1 MPLPDWLSLPKP
13 DTSTGVASRSDIN
26 EVAPTDTQAT
36 VAAENAPLRV
46 IYGRARVGAQIAN
59 VLVYGGK
66 LVIQAVWGEGEID
79 AIESVTL
86 GNEALPATVTATHY
100 LGTTGQTVN
109 ATLVS
114 AFAAVG
120 IAYTDALP
128 GIAYS
133 VFQIPADASSG
144 FPTFEATIRGRKVYD
159 PRTATTAW
167 SDNPAL
173 CLADFIGSTV
183 YGLGRT
189 TSGVD
194 AAANECDALVGGQ
207 KRRLLGLAISDVA
220 PTRQH
225 IEALR
230 VYAGVWL
237 VDDGGS
243 IKFVLDRPRATDH
256 TVGPSDIV
264 AGSLKLKKRGVAD
277 IPTVM
282 DVRWTDTTVTP
293 WAEKP
298 AIVYAPGVL
307 AGTTP
312 RRESQV
318 SLPGVQRY
326 AQAIR
331 EATERLNHFLLEDLE
346 VEWQQFDEA
355 LAIEPG
361 DVVSLTHPIG
371 LTAKLVRVTSVTATA
386 PGRWKIEAREYD
398 PAAYSDSVQAEPS
411 TPDTSLP
418 NPSAPPAISFIFAV
432 EQVFQLENGTW
443 ASRLYA
449 GWAHPTYPYV
459 AAYRIEVYQA
469 GALIHTGTTRAGMN
483 WYVTPAVQEGKEYV
497 VRVAV
502 VTTIG
507 AVGAWAQYNVT
518 SQGKYLIP
526 GDVPSVTAFE
536 VGGMVFVSWDPAID
550 IDIWRYEVRYG
561 TTGGTWDTAELIDRV
576 DALRLTAEQIPVGT
590 WKVWVKALDSVGQY
604 STNAASATVTVTSDA
619 NAFLVESYD
628 STTPT
633 LTNMAAYTLAV
644 TDPHTYYVTED
655 NAMFGTKYSSTLSTY
670 TNALATYH
678 ASVTSTWLGE
688 SEDFGQLLGGQW
700 TGTTT
705 VAALNGTAASSV
717 GFSTDAATW
726 TYIAGLSHKQNAR
739 FARLKHEAL
748 TTATLHVT
756 VPTQNI
762 RLDAVPREEVG
773 TGTSSASAATTVT
786 LSNSYVATKK
796 ITVTPEGNTARMAVY
811 DNIVMG
817 PPTTFDVYVFDATG
831 TQIASA
837 FRWQYQGV

>member
-13 DTSTGVASRSDIN
+13 DTSTGVAARSDIN

-86 GNEALPATVTATHY
+86 GDEALPAGVTATHY
-100 LGTTGQTVN
+100 LGTAGQTVN

-120 IAYTDALP
+120 IVYADALP

-133 VFQIPADASSG
+133 VFQVPTDVSSG
-144 FPTFEATIRGRKVYD
+144 FPTFEATIRGRKIYD

-173 CLADFIGSTV
+173 CLADFIGSSV

-189 TSGVD
+189 TSGVAD
-194 AAANECDALVGGQ
+194 AANECDALVGGQ

-282 DVRWTDTTVTP
+282 DVRWSDTTVTP
-293 WAEKP
+293 WTEKP

-318 SLPGVQRY
+318 FLPGVQRY
-326 AQAIR
+326 AQAYR
-331 EATERLNHFLLEDLE
+331 EAVERLNHFLLEDLE

-361 DVVSLTHPIG
+361 DVVSITHPIG
-371 LTAKLVRVTSVTATA
+371 LTGKLVRVTSVTAIA
-386 PGRWKIEAREYD
+386 PGRWKIVAREYD

-418 NPSAPPAISFIFAV
+418 SPSAPPAISFIFAM

-449 GWAHPTYPYV
+449 GWAPHTYPYV

-469 GALIHTGTTRAGMN
+469 GSLIHTGTTRPGMN
-483 WYVTPAVQEGKEYV
+483 WYVTPAVQEGKEYIV
-497 VRVAV
+497 KVAV

-507 AVGAWAQYNVT
+507 AVGAWAQYNVNA
-518 SQGKYLIP
+518 QGKYLIP

-536 VGGMVFVSWDPAID
+536 VGGMVFVSWEPAID

-561 TTGGTWDTAELIDRV
+561 AAAGTWDTAKLIDRV
-576 DALRLTAEQIPVGT
+576 DALRITAEQIPTGT

-619 NAFLVESYD
+619 NAFLVESYNSD
-628 STTPT
+628 TPT
-633 LTNMAAYTLAV
+633 LINMAAYTLDRI
-644 TDPHTYYVTED
+644 DPHTYYVTED
-655 NAMFGTKYSSTLSTY
+655 NAMFGTKYSSTLNTY
-670 TNALATYH
+670 TAALATYH
-678 ASVTSTWLGE
+678 ASITSTWLGE
-688 SEDFGQLLGGQW
+688 PEDFGLLLGGQW
-700 TGTTT
+700 TGTAT
-705 VAALNGTAASSV
+705 VAALNGTAASSM
-717 GFSTDAATW
+717 GFSTDATTW
-726 TYIAGLSHKQNAR
+726 TYISGLSHKQNAR
-739 FARLKHEAL
+739 FARFKHEAL
-748 TTATLHVT
+748 TTSTLHVT
-756 VPTQNI
+756 APTQNI

-773 TGTSSASAATTVT
+773 TGTSSASAATTIT
-786 LSNSYVATKK
+786 LTNEYVATKK
-796 ITVTPEGNTARMAVY
+796 ITITPEGNTARMAVY

-817 PPTTFDVYVFDATG
+817 PPTTFDVHVFDTTG
-831 TQIASA
+831 TRIASA